1 MPFYNLLVFKFTN
14 FDYDSKLILQT
25 LLIVL
30 LWNKEVWKKTY
41 TEFYDFLLRLEISHT
56 GFESSYFCYEI
67 VFPFKWTSFYINSKW
82 PIKCRGFNEAPSHKG
97 KISYKCPGS
106 NEQPGLH
113 KWALKLSTNFKRMKR
128 RTFAI
133 NFRRKFGRKL
143 AILWK
148 IYLPDTFWSFYF
160 FTFFDKYPGSIMRS
174 VLISV

>member
-1 MPFYNLLVFKFTN
+1 MYTSKEPIPSFYFNAYLLLVVTLEISTSHSIKNPRETAIFKKSNWSTMPFYNLLVFKFTN
-14 FDYDSKLILQT
+14 FDYDSKLLLQT
-25 LLIVL
+25 
-30 LWNKEVWKKTY
+30 
-41 TEFYDFLLRLEISHT
+41 
-56 GFESSYFCYEI
+56 
-67 VFPFKWTSFYINSKW
+67 NSKW

-106 NEQPGLH
+106 NEQPGLQ

-148 IYLPDTFWSFYF
+148 IYLPDTFCSFYF